1 MKENMKNLIKN
12 ILPGKIIDLI
22 NVFLDSD
29 KKFHFKAYLLRIRII
44 LMKRLILPD
53 PNNRFLN
60 LGGGNWYYPRWENID
75 YYQSSILVDYKIDF
89 REKQSLPFSNNCVN
103 AIFTSHVLEHLD
115 DESLIFLLK
124 ECYRI
129 LKPKG
134 IFRIS
139 VPDMDKAMEAY
150 KNNNYS
156 FFEKGGVS
164 CKGDS
169 IERKLVNYFASYRL
183 GNFSG
188 GPIVPKNLVKEK
200 FQSLDKYAFAK
211 WCVSLIPK
219 NASYKAHVNAYDFQR
234 IKKFLNEARFLKVL
248 KSTYRGSKLKTMRTI
263 EFDNRPIV
271 SLYVEAFK

>member
-1 MKENMKNLIKN
+1 MKKNKKNLIKN
-12 ILPGKIIDLI
+12 ILPRRIIDLL
-22 NVFLDSD
+22 NLTLDKIFQPKD
-29 KKFHFKAYLLRIRII
+29 LLARIRIKI
-44 LMKRLILPD
+44 MKKFILPD

-60 LGGGNWYYPRWENID
+60 LGGGKWYYPKWENVD
-75 YYQSSILVDYKIDF
+75 FYQSGVFVDYKIDF
-89 REKQSLPFSNNCVN
+89 REKKSLPFSDNCVN

-134 IFRIS
+134 ILRIS

-156 FFEKGGVS
+156 FFEKGGVA
-164 CKGDS
+164 CKVYS
-169 IERKLVNYFASYRL
+169 IERKLVNYFASYKI

-188 GPIVPKNLVKEK
+188 GPIVPKNLVKDK
-200 FQSLDKYAFAK
+200 IKSLDKYAFAK
-211 WCVSLIPK
+211 WCISLIPK
-219 NASYKAHVNAYDFQR
+219 NVSYKGHVNAYDFQR
-234 IKKFLNEARFLKVL
+234 IKKFLNETRFIKVL
-248 KSTYRGSKLKTMRTI
+248 KSSYRESKLETMRAI

>member
-1 MKENMKNLIKN
+1 MKENIKNLIKKL
-12 ILPGKIIDLI
+12 LPRKIIDLV
-22 NVFLDSD
+22 NVFED
-29 KKFHFKAYLLRIRII
+29 KKFNFKAYLLRIRII
-44 LMKRLILPD
+44 LMKKLILPD

-60 LGGGNWYYPRWENID
+60 LGGGNWYYPGWENID
-75 YYQSSILVDYKIDF
+75 YYQSSILVDYEIDF
-89 REKQSLPFSNNCVN
+89 REKKSLPFSDNCVN

-134 IFRIS
+134 ILRIS

-150 KNNNYS
+150 KNNNSS

-188 GPIVPKNLVKEK
+188 GPIVQKNLVKEK

-248 KSTYRGSKLKTMRTI
+248 KSTYRGSKLETMRTI

>member
-1 MKENMKNLIKN
+1 MKKNKKNLIKN
-12 ILPGKIIDLI
+12 ILPRRIIDLL
-22 NVFLDSD
+22 NLTLDKIFQPKD
-29 KKFHFKAYLLRIRII
+29 LLARIRIKI
-44 LMKRLILPD
+44 MKKFILPD

-60 LGGGNWYYPRWENID
+60 LGGGKWYYPKWENVD
-75 YYQSSILVDYKIDF
+75 FYQSGVFVDYKIDF
-89 REKQSLPFSNNCVN
+89 REKKSLPFSDNCVN

-134 IFRIS
+134 ILRIS

-156 FFEKGGVS
+156 FFEKGGVA

-169 IERKLVNYFASYRL
+169 IERKLVNYFASYKI

-188 GPIVPKNLVKEK
+188 GPIVPKNLVKDK
-200 FQSLDKYAFAK
+200 IKSLDKYAFAK
-211 WCVSLIPK
+211 WCISLIPK
-219 NASYKAHVNAYDFQR
+219 NVSYKGHVNAYDFQR
-234 IKKFLNEARFLKVL
+234 IKKFLNETRFIKVL
-248 KSTYRGSKLKTMRTI
+248 KSSYRESKLETMRAI

>member
-1 MKENMKNLIKN
+1 MKKNKKNLIKN
-12 ILPGKIIDLI
+12 ILPRRIIDLL
-22 NVFLDSD
+22 NLTLDKIFQPKD
-29 KKFHFKAYLLRIRII
+29 LLARIRIKI
-44 LMKRLILPD
+44 MKKFILPD

-60 LGGGNWYYPRWENID
+60 LGGGKWYYPKWENVD
-75 YYQSSILVDYKIDF
+75 FYQSGVFVDYKIDF
-89 REKQSLPFSNNCVN
+89 REKKSLPFSDNCVN

-134 IFRIS
+134 ILRIS
-139 VPDMDKAMEAY
+139 VPDMDKAMEAC

-156 FFEKGGVS
+156 FFEKGGVA

-169 IERKLVNYFASYRL
+169 IERKLVNYFASYKLR
-183 GNFSG
+183 NYSG
-188 GPIVPKNLVKEK
+188 GPIVSKNIVKAK
-200 FQSLDKYAFAK
+200 FKSLDKYAFTK

-219 NASYKAHVNAYDFQR
+219 NASYKGHVNAYDFLR
-234 IKKFLNEARFLKVL
+234 IKIFLNEARFLKVL
-248 KSTYRGSKLKTMRTI
+248 KSTYRGSKLETMRTI